1 MKYLVYTILTL
12 IAVALFVPK
21 TGTTQIRNLPLLLA
35 LLSLIAIFLLIRSVQ
50 YIALILRTRHHLR
63 KNGYQIQKT
72 SVLPH
77 PINKYNLIAHNEGQP
92 LHIVCILR
100 KRPYWRYHFDSINR
114 LEYYKSAS
122 TAIRSGGGYSAKLYS
137 KSVETR
143 YMGKSKLPFQ
153 QEDAGT
159 AVLIINRMPCYVS
172 SNTRRNPSHSAG
184 DLICERIRFYDAKSF
199 FQSSAN

>member
-1 MKYLVYTILTL
+1 MKYFVYTSLAL
-12 IAVALFVPK
+12 IAIALFVPK

-50 YIALILRTRHHLR
+50 YIVLILRTKHHLQ
-63 KNGYQIQKT
+63 KNGYRVQKT
-72 SVLPH
+72 SVLPY
-77 PINKYNLIAHNEGQP
+77 PINKYNLTVQNENQT
-92 LHIVCILR
+92 LHIVCLLR
-100 KRPYWRYHFDSINR
+100 KRPYWQYHFDSINR

-122 TAIRSGGGYSAKLYS
+122 TAVRSGGGYSATMYRKNI
-137 KSVETR
+137 ETR

-184 DLICERIRFYDAKSF
+184 DLICEWIRFYDAKSF
-199 FQSSAN
+199 FQSLAN